1 MENSST
7 LRQTQPN
14 SEPQE
19 SQPDQPISLY
29 QGEKHK
35 ALSRVIARIRES
47 LDIDTIFKT
56 TVTEVRQLLNT
67 DRVGVFRF
75 YPELGWEGEFTYE
88 DVGIDWSSALTTKLR
103 DHCFAGEFVELY
115 QQGRIN
121 VIADIYKASLS
132 DCHIT
137 MLETF
142 QVRANI
148 AAPLMKGKHLWGLL
162 CIHQCSEPR
171 QWQASEVEFVQL
183 IAEHLGVALQQADYL
198 EQVKIQSAQLAKAKA
213 RTKVAEWQKTIAITV
228 EKIRQFLDLESIFRA
243 STEELRKLLK
253 TDRVAIYRFHPDWS
267 GEFVFESVAAGWAS
281 LIDEQVQRPE
291 LGENVSDCTV
301 KDLAEAPVV
310 DTYLQDTEG
319 GRFTRGEVY
328 RICNNI
334 YNAGFSDCYIK
345 VLESYQ
351 AKAYVIIAI
360 YHGQKLWGLLAVYQN
375 TSSRDWQED
384 EVYLLTQVGT
394 QLGVA
399 LQQAEFLQKLQLQAA
414 ELTKAAERQRG
425 LANTVEKIRQ
435 SLDIDTIFKA
445 TTQEVRRLLEVERVS
460 IYRFNPDWSGEFVAD
475 SIVDGGTA
483 IVRPQPVTE
492 QVLLPGMPT
501 GKHARH
507 EVFVPISQGE
517 KLWGLLVAYQ
527 NSQARY
533 WQDEEINLLAQ
544 VGVQLGVGI
553 QQAETLKQ
561 VQIQALQ
568 LAKAAEREREAAKR
582 ERKAT
587 EREKTLAATVEK
599 IRQSLD
605 LDTIF
610 AIEKIRQSLDLDT
623 IFAISTQEVQ
633 RLLEIDRATI
643 YRFRPDLT
651 VEFVADSL
659 VHDWTT
665 NREVV
670 PLIIKDYLQQT
681 QGRDYATSQILV
693 IKDIYST
700 EDYTSQI
707 AMLKPIV
714 ARAYMIVPI
723 FQGEKIWGLL
733 AAYQNTKPRS
743 WQQDEI
749 DLLVHIGNQLGVGIQ
764 QAELLE
770 QTHRQKEELKETLQ
784 ELQQT
789 QSQLIQSE
797 KMAGLGQLVAGVAH
811 EINNPINFIY
821 GNITH
826 VNEYAEDLLKL
837 LHIYQ
842 KNYPNPKVEVQR
854 QAAALDL
861 DFIAKDL
868 PKIINSMTVGAERIS
883 ELVLSLRTFSRL
895 DEAQMKPVNIHEGI
909 DSTLLI
915 LQHRLKPQADFI
927 AIEVVKEYGEVPK
940 VECYAAQIN
949 QVFMNVLSNAAQ
961 INQVFMNVLSNA
973 IDALEHSIIREKNLE
988 KPEIEIHT
996 ELMDENTILIRIAD
1010 NGCGIPD
1017 NVRSR
1022 IFDPFFTT
1030 KEPGKGTGL
1039 GLYISYQIVVE
1050 KHGGQI
1056 KCFSEPGK
1064 GTEFRIQIP
1073 IKRSV
1078 S

>member
-7 LRQTQPN
+7 LQPIQPN
-14 SEPQE
+14 SAPQE
-19 SQPDQPISLY
+19 HLPEQTLPSH

-47 LDIDTIFKT
+47 LDIDIIFKV

-75 YPELGWEGEFTYE
+75 YPELDWEGEFIYE
-88 DVGIDWSSALTTKLR
+88 DVGEQWSSALKAKLR
-103 DHCFAGEFVELY
+103 DHCFAADFAGLY
-115 QQGRIN
+115 QQGRIK
-121 VIADIYKASLS
+121 VMDDIYQAMIS
-132 DCHIT
+132 DCHIQI
-137 MLETF
+137 LEKF

-148 AAPLMKGKHLWGLL
+148 VAPLMKGKDLWGLL

-183 IAEHLGVALQQADYL
+183 IGEHLGVALQQADYL
-198 EQVKIQSAQLAKAKA
+198 EKAKLQSAQLAQATA
-213 RTKVAEWQKTIAITV
+213 RAKVAEWQKTISITI

-243 STEELRKLLK
+243 STEELRKLLNA
-253 TDRVAIYRFHPDWS
+253 DRVAIYRFHPDWS
-267 GEFVFESVAAGWAS
+267 GEFVFESVAAGWKS
-281 LIDEQVQRPE
+281 LMQEQLQRPE
-291 LGENVSDCTV
+291 LGENVSDCSA
-301 KDLAEAPVV
+301 KDLAEIPVM
-310 DTYLQDTEG
+310 DTYLQDTDG

-328 RICNNI
+328 RVCNDI
-334 YNAGFSDCYIK
+334 YSAGFTDCYIK
-345 VLESYQ
+345 VLEIYQ
-351 AKAYVIIAI
+351 ARAYVIIAI

-375 TSSRDWQED
+375 NGSRDWQED
-384 EVYLLTQVGT
+384 EVYLLTQVST

-399 LQQAEFLQKLQLQAA
+399 LQQAEFLQQLQTQAA
-414 ELTKAAERQRG
+414 ELTKAAERQRA

-460 IYRFNPDWSGEFVAD
+460 IYRFYPDWSGEFVAD
-475 SIVDGGTA
+475 SIADEWTPTA
-483 IVRPQPVTE
+483 RTQSVTD
-492 QVLLPGMPT
+492 QVLLPGTPA
-501 GKHARH
+501 GKYARH

-544 VGVQLGVGI
+544 VGVQLGVAI

-561 VQIQALQ
+561 VQIQAQQ
-568 LAKAAEREREAAKR
+568 LAQAAEREREAAER

-587 EREKTLAATVEK
+587 EREKALAATVEK

-610 AIEKIRQSLDLDT
+610 AT
-623 IFAISTQEVQ
+623 STQEVR
-633 RLLEIDRATI
+633 RLLELDRATI
-643 YRFRPDLT
+643 YRFRSDWT
-651 VEFVADSL
+651 VEFVAESL
-659 VHDWTT
+659 AHNWTP

-681 QGRDYATSQILV
+681 QSRDYANSKILV

-707 AMLKPIV
+707 ALLKPIV

-733 AAYQNTKPRS
+733 AAYQNTKPRD
-743 WQQDEI
+743 WRQDEI
-749 DLLVHIGNQLGVGIQ
+749 DLLVHIGNQLGVGLQ

-770 QTHRQKEELKETLQ
+770 QTQHQKEELKETLQ

-826 VNEYAEDLLKL
+826 VTEYAEDLLKL
-837 LHIYQ
+837 LHSYQ
-842 KNYPNPKVEVQR
+842 KHYPSPKAEVQR

-868 PKIINSMTVGAERIS
+868 PKILNSMTVGAERIS

-895 DEAQMKPVNIHEGI
+895 DEAEMKPVNIHEGI
-909 DSTLLI
+909 ESTLLI

-927 AIEVVKEYGEVPK
+927 AIEVVKEYGELPK
-940 VECYAAQIN
+940 VQCYAAQIN
-949 QVFMNVLSNAAQ
+949 QVL
-961 INQVFMNVLSNA
+961 MNVLSNA
-973 IDALEHSIIREKNLE
+973 IDALEQSVMVEKTLE
-988 KPEIEIHT
+988 NPQIQICT
-996 ELMDENTILIRIAD
+996 EVIDENSILIRIAD
-1010 NGCGIPD
+1010 NGCGIPESL
-1017 NVRSR
+1017 RSR

-1039 GLYISYQIVVE
+1039 GLYISYQIVVD
-1050 KHGGQI
+1050 KHAGQI

-1064 GTEFRIQIP
+1064 GSEFRIQIP
-1073 IKRSV
+1073 IKHSV

>member
-7 LRQTQPN
+7 LRSTQAN
-14 SEPQE
+14 SELQE
-19 SQPDQPISLY
+19 YQSDHSLY
-29 QGEKHK
+29 QGDKHK
-35 ALSRVIARIRES
+35 ALSKVIARIRQS
-47 LDIDTIFKT
+47 LDVDTIFKT
-56 TVTEVRQLLNT
+56 TVTEVRQLLNN

-75 YPELGWEGEFTYE
+75 YPELGWEGEFIYE
-88 DVGIDWSSALTTKLR
+88 DVGTQWNSVLKAKLR
-103 DHCFAGEFVELY
+103 DRCFAEEFVELY
-115 QQGRIN
+115 QQGSMN
-121 VIADIYKASLS
+121 VIADIYQASIS
-132 DCHIT
+132 DCHIKI
-137 MLETF
+137 LERF
-142 QVRANI
+142 QVKANI
-148 AAPLMKGKHLWGLL
+148 AAPLMKGKDLWGLL
-162 CIHQCSEPR
+162 CIHQCSEAR
-171 QWQASEVEFVQL
+171 QWQTSEVEFVQL

-198 EQVKIQSAQLAKAKA
+198 EQAKIQSAQLAKAKA
-213 RTKVAEWQKTIAITV
+213 RAKVAEWQKTIAITV

-243 STEELRKLLK
+243 STEELRKLLN

-267 GEFVFESVAAGWAS
+267 GEFVFESVAAGWTS
-281 LIDEQVQRPE
+281 LIEEQVHRPE
-291 LGENVSDCTV
+291 LGENVSECSV
-301 KDLAEAPVV
+301 KDLAESPVV

-319 GRFTRGEVY
+319 GRFARGEVY
-328 RICNNI
+328 RICNDI
-334 YNAGFSDCYIK
+334 YNSGFSDCYLR

-375 TSSRDWQED
+375 NNKRDWQED
-384 EVYLLTQVGT
+384 EVYLLTHVGT

-399 LQQAEFLQKLQLQAA
+399 LQQAEFLQQLQTQAA
-414 ELTKAAERQRG
+414 ELTKAAERQRA

-445 TTQEVRRLLEVERVS
+445 TTQEVRGLLEVERVS
-460 IYRFNPDWSGEFVAD
+460 IYRFYPDWSGEFVAD
-475 SIVDGGTA
+475 SIADGGTIA
-483 IVRPQPVTE
+483 VRPQPAIAHN
-492 QVLLPGMPT
+492 LLPGTPAN
-501 GKHARH
+501 KQPRH

-517 KLWGLLVAYQ
+517 KLWGLLVAYH

-544 VGVQLGVGI
+544 VGVQLGVAI

-561 VQIQALQ
+561 VQLQAQQ
-568 LAKAAEREREAAKR
+568 LAQAAEREREAAER

-599 IRQSLD
+599 IRHSLD
-605 LDTIF
+605 LNTIF
-610 AIEKIRQSLDLDT
+610 AT
-623 IFAISTQEVQ
+623 STQEVR
-633 RLLEIDRATI
+633 RLLEVDRATI
-643 YRFRPDLT
+643 YRFSSDGT
-651 VEFVADSL
+651 VEFVAESL
-659 VHDWTT
+659 AQNWKP

-670 PLIIKDYLQQT
+670 PLIIKGYWQQT
-681 QGRDYATSQILV
+681 QARDYANSNILIV
-693 IKDIYST
+693 KDIYST

-707 AMLKPIV
+707 ALLKPIV

-723 FQGEKIWGLL
+723 FQGEEIWGLL
-733 AAYQNTKPRS
+733 AAYENTKPRD
-743 WQQDEI
+743 WQQYEI
-749 DLLVHIGNQLGVGIQ
+749 DLLVHIGNQLGVGLQ

-770 QTHRQKEELKETLQ
+770 QTQRQKEELKQTLQ

-826 VNEYAEDLLKL
+826 VSEYAEDLLKL

-842 KNYPNPKVEVQR
+842 KNYPNPKSEVQK
-854 QAAALDL
+854 QIVALDL

-868 PKIINSMTVGAERIS
+868 PKILNSMTVGAERIS

-895 DEAQMKPVNIHEGI
+895 DEADMKPVNIHEGI

-915 LQHRLKPQADFI
+915 LEHRLKPQADFT
-927 AIEVVKEYGEVPK
+927 AIDVVKEYGELPL
-940 VECYAAQIN
+940 VECYAAQLN
-949 QVFMNVLSNAAQ
+949 QVFMNV
-961 INQVFMNVLSNA
+961 ISNA
-973 IDALEHSIIREKNLE
+973 IDALEHSIIKEKKMNNPQIKIRTE
-988 KPEIEIHT
+988 VIE
-996 ELMDENTILIRIAD
+996 ENSILIHISD
-1010 NGCGIPD
+1010 NGCGIPES
-1017 NVRSR
+1017 VRSR

-1050 KHGGQI
+1050 KHGGTI
-1056 KCFSEPGK
+1056 TCVSEPGK
-1064 GTEFRIQIP
+1064 GSEFQIQIP
-1073 IKRSV
+1073 IKREV
-1078 S
+1078 

>member
-7 LRQTQPN
+7 LPTTPLN
-14 SEPQE
+14 SAPQE
-19 SQPDQPISLY
+19 HLTEQLIPLY

-47 LDIDTIFKT
+47 LDIDIIFKV
-56 TVTEVRQLLNT
+56 TVTEVRHLLNT

-75 YPELGWEGEFTYE
+75 YPQLDWEGEFIYE
-88 DVGIDWSSALTTKLR
+88 DVDEQWSSALTAKLR
-103 DHCFAGEFVELY
+103 DHCFAEDFAGLY
-115 QQGRIN
+115 QQGRIK
-121 VIADIYKASLS
+121 VMDDIYQAMISN
-132 DCHIT
+132 CHIQI
-137 MLETF
+137 LERF

-148 AAPLMKGKHLWGLL
+148 VAPLMKGKDLWGLL
-162 CIHQCSEPR
+162 CIHQCSQPR
-171 QWQASEVEFVQL
+171 QWEASEVEFVQL
-183 IAEHLGVALQQADYL
+183 IGEHLGVALQQADYL
-198 EQVKIQSAQLAKAKA
+198 EKAKLQSAQLAQATA
-213 RTKVAEWQKTIAITV
+213 RAKVAEWQKTIAITV

-243 STEELRKLLK
+243 STEELRKLLNA
-253 TDRVAIYRFHPDWS
+253 DRVAIYRFNPDWS
-267 GEFVFESVAAGWAS
+267 GEFVFESVVAGWTS
-281 LIDEQVQRPE
+281 LMEEQLRRPE
-291 LGENVSDCTV
+291 LGENVSDCSA
-301 KDLAEAPVV
+301 KDLAEVPVV
-310 DTYLQDTEG
+310 DTYLQDTDG

-328 RICNNI
+328 RVCNDI

-375 TSSRDWQED
+375 NSSRDWQQD
-384 EVYLLTQVGT
+384 EVYLLTQVST

-399 LQQAEFLQKLQLQAA
+399 LQQAEFLQQLQNQAA
-414 ELTKAAERQRG
+414 ELAKAAERQRA

-435 SLDIDTIFKA
+435 SLDLDTIFKA
-445 TTQEVRRLLEVERVS
+445 TTQEVRGLLKVERVS

-475 SIVDGGTA
+475 SVADGWLA
-483 IVRPQPVTE
+483 RAKMQSEIE
-492 QVLLPGMPT
+492 QVLLPET
-501 GKHARH
+501 SADKHARH

-527 NSQARY
+527 NSQVRY
-533 WQDEEINLLAQ
+533 WQNEEINLLAQ
-544 VGVQLGVGI
+544 VGVQLGVAI

-561 VQIQALQ
+561 VQIQAQQ
-568 LAKAAEREREAAKR
+568 LAQAAEREREAAER

-587 EREKTLAATVEK
+587 EREKALAATVEK

-610 AIEKIRQSLDLDT
+610 AI
-623 IFAISTQEVQ
+623 STQEVR

-643 YRFRPDLT
+643 YRFRADWK
-651 VEFVADSL
+651 VEFVAESL
-659 VHDWTT
+659 VHNWKP
-665 NREVV
+665 NPEVV

-681 QGRDYATSQILV
+681 QGRDYANSKILV
-693 IKDIYST
+693 IKDIYNT
-700 EDYTSQI
+700 EDYTTQI
-707 AMLKPIV
+707 ALLKPII

-733 AAYQNTKPRS
+733 AAYQNTKPRD

-770 QTHRQKEELKETLQ
+770 QTQHQKEELKETLQ

-826 VNEYAEDLLKL
+826 VTEYAEDLLKL
-837 LHIYQ
+837 LHLYQ
-842 KNYPNPKVEVQR
+842 KNYPNPKAEVQK
-854 QAAALDL
+854 QASALDL

-868 PKIINSMTVGAERIS
+868 PKILNSMTVGAERIS

-895 DEAQMKPVNIHEGI
+895 DEAEMKPVNIHEGI
-909 DSTLLI
+909 ESTLLI
-915 LQHRLKPQADFI
+915 LQHRLKPQADII
-927 AIEVVKEYGEVPK
+927 AIEVVKVYGELPK
-940 VECYAAQIN
+940 VQCYAAQIN
-949 QVFMNVLSNAAQ
+949 QVL
-961 INQVFMNVLSNA
+961 MNVLSNA
-973 IDALEHSIIREKNLE
+973 IDALEQTIIVEKNLE
-988 KPEIEIHT
+988 NPQIKICT
-996 ELMDENTILIRIAD
+996 EVVDENSILIRITD
-1010 NGCGIPD
+1010 NGCGIPE

-1056 KCFSEPGK
+1056 DCFSEPGK
-1064 GTEFRIQIP
+1064 GAEFRIQIP